1 MTARKVIIIF
11 NDDGHDTY
19 KIDGKLVDLDNNL
32 SSTVADIEGGLRA
45 RGFSVSLLPLRN
57 VAGLESFTKEVSGS
71 GSASDTIIF
80 NLCEGAFSK
89 SAFEMNVA
97 ALLELYGARF
107 TGSPPMALGL
117 ALDKGL
123 TKDILSSRGVPT
135 PVYAVMDSAPEALP
149 KGIEFPLIV
158 KPLREDASV
167 GIDSNAVVSSLEE
180 LRARVE
186 FITKRYFQ
194 PAMVEEYIDG
204 REFNIAVMGNGAGK
218 KALPPS
224 EILFVD
230 FPEGKPKICCY
241 EAKWV
246 EESPFFRKTVPSCP
260 ADVPEALRRELQAIA
275 LKAYGIIGCR
285 DYARVDMRLGRDGKI
300 KVLEVNPNPD
310 ISSDAGFAR
319 AAKASGLEYPDL
331 VAAIV
336 NSAEARYR
344 AVESQAEPVP
354 AG

>member
-1 MTARKVIIIF
+1 MTGARKVIITF

-19 KIDGKLVDLDNNL
+19 NIDGRVVDLDNDL
-32 SSTVADIEGGLRA
+32 SSTVADIEGGLKA
-45 RGFSVSLLPLRN
+45 RGFATALLPLRDA
-57 VAGLESFTKEVSGS
+57 AGLEGFTKAVRSS
-71 GSASDTIIF
+71 SPSTLIF

-89 SAFEMNVA
+89 SSFEMNIA

-107 TGSPPMALGL
+107 TGSGPLALGL
-117 ALDKGL
+117 ALDKGMA
-123 TKDILSSRGVPT
+123 KDILRSRGVPT
-135 PVYAVMDSAPEALP
+135 PAYAVLESKPSSMPGGL
-149 KGIEFPLIV
+149 GFPLIV

-167 GIDSNAVVSSLEE
+167 GIDSRAVVNSFEE
-180 LRARVE
+180 LRERVD
-186 FITKRYFQ
+186 FITKRYSQ
-194 PAMVEEYIDG
+194 PAIVEEYIDG
-204 REFNIAVMGNGAGK
+204 REFNIAVLGNGAAK

-230 FPEGKPKICCY
+230 FPEDQPRICCY

-246 EESPFFRKTVPSCP
+246 EDSPLFMKTVPSCP
-260 ADVPEALRRELQAIA
+260 ADVPLGLRDELQAIA
-275 LKAYGIIGCR
+275 LRAYGVIGCR
-285 DYARVDMRLGRDGKI
+285 DYARVDMRVGSDGKI

-336 NSAEARYR
+336 EAALSRYHSEEARPR
-344 AVESQAEPVP
+344 PVP

>member
-19 KIDGKLVDLDNNL
+19 SIDGKVLDLDNNL
-32 SSTVADIEGGLRA
+32 SSTVADIESGLKA
-45 RGFSVSLLPLRN
+45 RGFSVSLLPLCN
-57 VAGLESFTKEVSGS
+57 AAGLEAFSKAI
-71 GSASDTIIF
+71 SAATPDALIF
-80 NLCEGAFSK
+80 NLCEGAFSR

-97 ALLELYGARF
+97 ALLELYGSRF

-117 ALDKGL
+117 ALDKGMA
-123 TKDILSSRGVPT
+123 KDILKSRGIPT
-135 PVYAVMDSAPEALP
+135 PNYAVMDRAPETLP
-149 KGIEFPLIV
+149 EGLEFPLIV

-167 GIDSNAVVSSLEE
+167 GIDSNAVVSSLDA
-180 LRARVE
+180 LRGRVE
-186 FITKRYFQ
+186 FILKNHFQ
-194 PAMVEEYIDG
+194 PAIVEEYIDG
-204 REFNIAVMGNGAGK
+204 REFNIAVLGNGADK

-230 FPEGKPKICCY
+230 FPEGKPRICCY

-260 ADVPEALRRELQAIA
+260 ADVPEALREELQAVA
-275 LKAYGIIGCR
+275 LQAYGIIGCR
-285 DYARVDMRLGRDGKI
+285 DYARVDMRLSRDGKI

-319 AAKASGLEYPDL
+319 AAKAYGLEYPDL

-336 NSAEARYR
+336 NAAEARYKGADTR
-344 AVESQAEPVP
+344 AKPVA

>member
-32 SSTVADIEGGLRA
+32 FSTVADIEGGLKA
-45 RGFSVSLLPLRN
+45 RGFSTSLLPLRN
-57 VAGLESFTKEVSGS
+57 ASGLEGFTKAIS
-71 GSASDTIIF
+71 SARDSLIF

-107 TGSPPMALGL
+107 TGSPPLALGL
-117 ALDKGL
+117 ALDKGVA
-123 TKDILSSRGVPT
+123 KDILRSRGIPT
-135 PVYAVMDSAPEALP
+135 PEYAVMERAPAALP
-149 KGIEFPLIV
+149 CGLEFPLIV

-167 GIDSNAVVSSLEE
+167 GIDANAVVSSLEA
-180 LRARVE
+180 LKSRVD
-186 FITKRYFQ
+186 FITKRYSQ
-194 PAMVEEYIDG
+194 PVIVEEYIDG
-204 REFNIAVMGNGAGK
+204 REFNIAVLGNGADK

-230 FPEGKPKICCY
+230 FPEGQPKICCY

-246 EESPFFRKTVPSCP
+246 EESPLFRKTVPSCP
-260 ADVPEALRRELQAIA
+260 AKVPEALRDELQAIA

-285 DYARVDMRLGRDGKI
+285 DYARVDMRVGHDGKI

-331 VAAIV
+331 VASIV
-336 NSAEARYR
+336 GAAEARYQSSE
-344 AVESQAEPVP
+344 VQAKAPVP
-354 AG
+354 AV

>member
-19 KIDGKLVDLDNNL
+19 KIDGKLVALDNNL

-45 RGFSVSLLPLRN
+45 RGCSTSLLPLRN
-57 VAGLESFTKEVSGS
+57 AAGLEGFTKAVS
-71 GSASDTIIF
+71 AAQDAIIF

-89 SAFEMNVA
+89 SAYEMNVA

-107 TGSPPMALGL
+107 TGSPPLALGL
-117 ALDKGL
+117 ALDKGMA
-123 TKDILSSRGVPT
+123 KDILKSRGIPT
-135 PVYAVMDSAPEALP
+135 PEYAVMDRAPETLP
-149 KGIEFPLIV
+149 EGLKFPLIV

-167 GIDSNAVVSSLEE
+167 GIDSNAVVSSLEA
-180 LRARVE
+180 LRNRVE
-186 FITKRYFQ
+186 YITKRYSQ
-194 PAMVEEYIDG
+194 PVIVEEYIDG
-204 REFNIAVMGNGAGK
+204 REFNIAVLGNGAGK

-260 ADVPEALRRELQAIA
+260 ADIPEALRAELQAIA
-275 LKAYGIIGCR
+275 LQAYGIIGCR
-285 DYARVDMRLGRDGKI
+285 DYARVDMRLGRDGRI

-336 NSAEARYR
+336 GAAEARY
-344 AVESQAEPVP
+344 QAAETPAKPVP

>member
-19 KIDGKLVDLDNNL
+19 KIGGKLVDLDNNL

-57 VAGLESFTKEVSGS
+57 RDGLDSFTNAVSGS
-71 GSASDTIIF
+71 VRDTIIF

-123 TKDILSSRGVPT
+123 TKDILSSRGIPT
-135 PVYAVMDSAPEALP
+135 PEYAVMDRAPEVLP
-149 KGIEFPLIV
+149 KGLEFPLIV

-167 GIDSNAVVSSLEE
+167 GIDSNAVVSSLKE
-180 LRARVE
+180 LSNRVE
-186 FITKRYFQ
+186 FITKRYSQ
-194 PAMVEEYIDG
+194 PAIVEEYIDG
-204 REFNIAVMGNGAGK
+204 REFNISVLGNGEAK
-218 KALPPS
+218 RALPPS

-230 FPEGKPKICCY
+230 FPADRPRIICY

-246 EESPFFRKTVPSCP
+246 EESPVYMKTVPSCP
-260 ADVPEALRRELQAIA
+260 ADVPEQLRDELHAVALR
-275 LKAYGIIGCR
+275 AYDIIGCR
-285 DYARVDMRLGRDGKI
+285 DYARVDMRLGADGKI
-300 KVLEVNPNPD
+300 RVLEVNPNPD
-310 ISSDAGFAR
+310 ISANAGFAR
-319 AAKASGLEYPDL
+319 AGKAAGLPYPDL
-331 VAAIV
+331 IAAIV
-336 NSAEARYR
+336 NAAGERYGEARPAP
-344 AVESQAEPVP
+344 AVLAP
-354 AG
+354 AR